1 MHIFKNTLY
10 QLIMKFITAG
20 TSLVITIVIARYFGL
35 SGYGDFIKITAYVG
49 LFYLFTDFGLNAI
62 FLQRSDQE
70 VRFRDLLY
78 LRIIAALI
86 FASVS
91 IAVSFLLLYNRFL
104 HAGFSEA
111 DRLGI
116 AIFSLTI
123 ITQAIVFSAVAIF
136 QKKLRYD
143 LYMKASAVGS
153 ISTLGFVG
161 ISVFLSLP
169 LYYIFASFVM
179 GGIIT
184 AVIALY
190 STKERIVP
198 LSLNVASQ
206 RSLIRESL
214 PLGVMLVFSFIYFR
228 IDVFLLSVLRPVSEV
243 GIDGLAGKFFEFII
257 AVPLFLSNAIYPTLL
272 EKQRFGNFLHHGK
285 KYLIIFIVLSFV
297 VLIPFWFLSPLVSLI
312 KPEFSPAI
320 VPLRILLIFLPFFFA
335 TSILQWILI
344 ARKKQIYLMYVY
356 IGATVANI
364 SLNLIFI
371 PKYSY
376 IASAIITGVVEA
388 IVFIPLFIMVFLM
401 PKLYQK
407 ELKNP

>member
-1 MHIFKNTLY
+1 MRIFKNTLY

-20 TSLVITIVIARYFGL
+20 TSLFITIVIARYFGL
-35 SGYGDFIKITAYVG
+35 SEYGDFIKITAYIG
-49 LFYLFTDFGLNAI
+49 LFYLLTDFGLNAV
-62 FLQRSDQE
+62 FLQRPDQE

-78 LRIIAALI
+78 LRIIAALTLV
-86 FASVS
+86 FLSVV
-91 IAVSFLLLYNRFL
+91 VSFLLPYNRFL
-104 HAGFSEA
+104 HVGFSEA

-143 LYMKASAVGS
+143 LYMRASAVGS
-153 ISTLGFVG
+153 LSTFGLVG
-161 ISVFLSLP
+161 ISVFFSSP
-169 LYYIFASFVM
+169 LYYIFASFVA

-184 AVIALY
+184 AMIAIY
-190 STKERIVP
+190 FTKEKVTP
-198 LSLNVASQ
+198 LSINVTTG
-206 RSLIRESL
+206 RNLIKESF

-228 IDVFLLSVLRPVSEV
+228 IDVFLLSVLRPASDV
-243 GIDGLAGKFFEFII
+243 GIYGFAGKFFEFII
-257 AVPLFLSNAIYPTLL
+257 ALPLFLSNALYPTLL

-285 KYLIIFIVLSFV
+285 KYLIIFIAVSFV

-312 KPEFSPAI
+312 RPEFSPA
-320 VPLRILLIFLPFFFA
+320 VFPLRILLIFLPFFFA

-356 IGATVANI
+356 IGATITNI

-388 IVFIPLFIMVFLM
+388 IVFIPLFAMVFLM
-401 PKLYQK
+401 PKFYQK
-407 ELKNP
+407 EQNL